1 MSNQKKQTLLQ
12 QIAAIPAME
21 RGKLTQYAFKERAG
35 ASGPYHKLQS
45 WQQGKNQTRYVP
57 LEEVPSVKAAL
68 EGFQQ
73 YQQLTAEYADLVVE
87 ETRAEI
93 AGSKKKPMRR
103 GSSSPR
109 RRKSKG

>member
-1 MSNQKKQTLLQ
+1 MSNPKKQILLQ

-57 LEEVPSVKAAL
+57 FEEVSSVKAAL

-73 YQQLTAEYADLVVE
+73 YQQLTAEYADLVIE

-103 GSSSPR
+103 DLSSPK